1 MWSHFG
7 VFMQVS
13 IRELKANP
21 SHAIALML
29 RGERVEITSHRKVVA
44 ELVRPVKG
52 NGEIEK
58 LSDDQAMANLV
69 SAGLVAQE
77 AVLPLKLGKPLRFE
91 TGSDPQSMSDL
102 VIAARGPR

>member
-1 MWSHFG
+1 
-7 VFMQVS
+7 MQVS

-21 SHAIALML
+21 SNAIALMQ

-44 ELVRPVKG
+44 ELVSPG
-52 NGEIEK
+52 QGSAAIGK

-77 AVLPLKLGKPLRFE
+77 AVLPLKLGKPLQFE
-91 TGSDPQSMSDL
+91 TGSDSLRMSDL
-102 VIAARGPR
+102 VLEARGPR